1 MANSGTNLGKAY
13 VQIMPSARGISGSI
27 SKLLGGEAKSAG
39 TSAGLGFGG
48 KLVGAASKILVAAGI
63 GKAFATSIRAG
74 GALEQ
79 SIGGIETLFK
89 GSANIVK
96 GYAKN
101 AYRDAQISANQ
112 YMEQATSFS
121 ASLLQSLDGDTKKAA
136 KSADMAIKD
145 MADNSAKMGTN
156 ISSIQ
161 DAYQGFAK
169 KNYTMLDNL
178 KLGYGGT
185 KTEMERLLAD
195 AEKITGIKYDI
206 NNLDDVFNAIHVIQ
220 GELKISGVAAD
231 EAKTTLE
238 GSFNAM
244 KASAQDFAGSLAL
257 GMDIKEPLSNL
268 ITTTGTF
275 LFGNLIPMII
285 NIGKAIPGAL
295 VQAISEI
302 GPVMIEQGKNLMAN
316 LGIGLSD
323 SSPLNGLGAKLTSNL
338 QPVINGIKT
347 SLGFL
352 PELFQTVSQ
361 SVMGVVDIIA
371 GGLAK
376 LDFSGIGN
384 LVSAIIPAL
393 TSGFQTFS
401 SIVGPAIQI
410 VVDSFVGL
418 WNAIQPV
425 LTILATAL
433 MPIFNIV
440 ASFLGGV
447 FKGVLLGVAGTF
459 DMLRGVIEFLTP
471 AFSVLMSAISFLE
484 PILAKIAEWV
494 GVAIGMFANLGQTG
508 LNLSNII
515 QNAWANIQT
524 SMFVLGETVRTVIT
538 SIKGF
543 FTNLKL
549 SAALLGGGLKG
560 VWDAIKLCII
570 NAGKSIQGSINSI
583 KTFFNGLKS
592 TGDGLWRGLKNAW
605 NQIIGVISGA
615 VGKISGF
622 INRITNIFNSLRNI
636 NLFSAG
642 KAIIDGFLR
651 GLKHAF
657 GAVKNFVGGIASW
670 IKSHK
675 GPISYDRKLLIP
687 AGNAI
692 IGGLNTSM
700 IQSFKDVKSN
710 VLKMAGEIYDG
721 FDINV
726 KPINLSPDISGLD
739 KNIMDKRLDS
749 NLDFNAYS
757 EYKANRDSKLENML
771 LDILS
776 LLKILSEKDDDVYI
790 DGEKVSVMLGR
801 KIDEYKKKKDLYEN
815 RRMGVVI

>member
-39 TSAGLGFGG
+39 SSAGLGFGG
-48 KLVGAASKILVAAGI
+48 KLVGVASKVIAAAGI

-89 GSANIVK
+89 GSADIVK

-101 AYRDAQISANQ
+101 AYRDAQISANE

-121 ASLLQSLDGDTKKAA
+121 ASLLQSLGGDTKKAA
-136 KSADMAIKD
+136 KTADIAIKD

-169 KNYTMLDNL
+169 QNYTMLDNL

-206 NNLDDVFNAIHVIQ
+206 NNLNDVFNAIHAIQ
-220 GELKISGVAAD
+220 GELNISGVAAD
-231 EAKTTLE
+231 EAKTTLI

-244 KASAQDFAGSLAL
+244 KASVQDFAGSLAL

-295 VQAISEI
+295 LQAISEI
-302 GPVMIEQGKNLMAN
+302 GPMMVKQGKSLMES
-316 LGIGLSD
+316 LGVGLSD
-323 SSPLNGLGAKLTSNL
+323 SSPLNGLGEKLITNL

-347 SLGFL
+347 SMEFL
-352 PELFQTVSQ
+352 PELFQTISQ
-361 SVMGVVDIIA
+361 SIMGVIDIIA
-371 GGLAK
+371 EGLSK

-384 LVSAIIPAL
+384 LVSALIPAL

-401 SIVGPAIQI
+401 SIVGPAIEI

-425 LTILATAL
+425 LTILAQAL
-433 MPIFNIV
+433 MPVLNIV

-459 DMLRGVIEFLTP
+459 DILKGVIEFLTP
-471 AFSVLMSAISFLE
+471 VFDALVSVLNFISPVLQ
-484 PILAKIAEWV
+484 KIAEWV
-494 GVAIGMFANLGQTG
+494 GVAIGLFANLGQAGNG
-508 LNLSNII
+508 LKTMMKSAWTNISNAISTAQTI
-515 QNAWANIQT
+515 VYGSISHILRVFNSLKAGGNSLKAVLQTAWR
-524 SMFVLGETVRTVIT
+524 LIT
-538 SIKGF
+538 SSISSAVGKITGYIGNIK
-543 FTNLKL
+543 NLFN
-549 SAALLGGGLKG
+549 SLKN
-560 VWDAIKLCII
+560 I
-570 NAGKSIQGSINSI
+570 NLFDAGKSIMNGFL
-583 KTFFNGLKS
+583 KGLKS
-592 TGDGLWRGLKNAW
+592 VWKSIT
-605 NQIIGVISGA
+605 
-615 VGKISGF
+615 GF
-622 INRITNIFNSLRNI
+622 I
-636 NLFSAG
+636 
-642 KAIIDGFLR
+642 
-651 GLKHAF
+651 
-657 GAVKNFVGGIASW
+657 GGIAGW

-692 IGGLNTSM
+692 IGGLNKSM
-700 IQSFKDVKSN
+700 INSFKDVKAN
-710 VLKMAGEIYDG
+710 VLSMAGEIYDG

-726 KPINLSPDISGLD
+726 KPINLSPDISDLN
-739 KNIMDKRLDS
+739 KNILDNNLNS
-749 NLDFNAYS
+749 KLDFNAYS

-790 DGEKVSVMLGR
+790 DGEKVSVILGR

>member
-295 VQAISEI
+295 VQAISEV
-302 GPVMIEQGKNLMAN
+302 GPVMVEQGKNLMAN
-316 LGIGLSD
+316 LGIGISD

-401 SIVGPAIQI
+401 SIVGPAIQM

-425 LTILATAL
+425 LSILATAL

-459 DMLRGVIEFLTP
+459 DILKGVIEFLTP
-471 AFSVLMSAISFLE
+471 VFDALVSVLNFISPVLS
-484 PILAKIAEWV
+484 KIAEWV
-494 GVAIGMFANLGQTG
+494 GVAIGLFANLGQAGSG
-508 LNLSNII
+508 LKTMMKSAWENISNAISTAKNII
-515 QNAWANIQT
+515 HGSITAVSNVFNTLKAGGNSLKTVLQTAWR
-524 SMFVLGETVRTVIT
+524 LIT
-538 SIKGF
+538 S
-543 FTNLKL
+543 
-549 SAALLGGGLKG
+549 S
-560 VWDAIKLCII
+560 
-570 NAGKSIQGSINSI
+570 
-583 KTFFNGLKS
+583 
-592 TGDGLWRGLKNAW
+592 
-605 NQIIGVISGA
+605 ISGA
-615 VGKISGF
+615 VGKITGY
-622 INRITNIFNSLRNI
+622 IGNIKNLFNSLKNI
-636 NLFSAG
+636 NLFNAG
-642 KAIIDGFLR
+642 KSIINGFLR
-651 GLKHAF
+651 GLKSAWK
-657 GAVKNFVGGIASW
+657 AVTGFIGGIAGW

-739 KNIMDKRLDS
+739 KNILDKKLDS

-757 EYKANRDSKLENML
+757 EYKANRDSKLESML

>member
-39 TSAGLGFGG
+39 VSSGLGFAG
-48 KLVGAASKILVAAGI
+48 KLVSVATKVIAAAGI
-63 GKAFATSIRAG
+63 GKLFASSIRAG

-89 GSANIVK
+89 GSADIVK
-96 GYAKN
+96 NYAKE
-101 AYRDAQISANQ
+101 AYKTSGVSANQ
-112 YMEQATSFS
+112 YMQQATMFS
-121 ASLLQSLDGDTKKAA
+121 ASLLQSLGGDTKKAA
-136 KSADMAIKD
+136 KSADMAIRD
-145 MADNSAKMGTN
+145 MSDNANKMGTN
-156 ISSIQ
+156 IQSIQ
-161 DAYQGFAK
+161 DAYQGFSKA
-169 KNYTMLDNL
+169 NYTMLDNL
-178 KLGYGGT
+178 RLGYGGT
-185 KTEMERLLAD
+185 KTEMQRLLSD
-195 AEKITGIKYDI
+195 AEKLTGIKYDI

-220 GELKISGVAAD
+220 GELGITGTTAK
-231 EAKTTLE
+231 EASETLS
-238 GSFNAM
+238 GSFAAM
-244 KASAQDFAGSLAL
+244 KASAQDFLGNLAL

-285 NIGKAIPGAL
+285 NIGKALPGAL
-295 VQAISEI
+295 VQAISEG
-302 GPVMIEQGKNLMAN
+302 GPAMIEQGKNLMAS

-384 LVSAIIPAL
+384 LVSALIPAL

-401 SIVGPAIQI
+401 SIVGPAVQM

-425 LTILATAL
+425 LSILATAL

-459 DMLRGVIEFLTP
+459 DILKGVIEFLTP
-471 AFSVLMSAISFLE
+471 VFDALVSVLNFIS
-484 PILAKIAEWV
+484 PILQKVAEWV
-494 GVAIGMFANLGQTG
+494 GVAIGLFANLGQ
-508 LNLSNII
+508 
-515 QNAWANIQT
+515 
-524 SMFVLGETVRTVIT
+524 
-538 SIKGF
+538 
-543 FTNLKL
+543 
-549 SAALLGGGLKG
+549 
-560 VWDAIKLCII
+560 
-570 NAGKSIQGSINSI
+570 AG
-583 KTFFNGLKS
+583 NGLKTMMKSAWTNISNAIS
-592 TGDGLWRGLKNAW
+592 TAQTIVYGSISHILRVFNSLKAGGNSLKAVLQTAWRL
-605 NQIIGVISGA
+605 ITSSISGA
-615 VGKISGF
+615 VGKITGY
-622 INRITNIFNSLRNI
+622 IGNIKNLFNSLKNI
-636 NLFSAG
+636 NLFNAG
-642 KAIIDGFLR
+642 KSIINGFLR
-651 GLKHAF
+651 GLKSAWK
-657 GAVKNFVGGIASW
+657 AVTGFIGGIAGW
-670 IKSHK
+670 IKDHK

-710 VLKMAGEIYDG
+710 VLKMASEIYDG
-721 FDINV
+721 FNFNV
-726 KPINLSPDISGLD
+726 KPINLNPDISSLD
-739 KNIMDKRLDS
+739 KNILDKKLGA
-749 NLDFNAYS
+749 NLDFNAYG
-757 EYKANRDSKLENML
+757 EYKANRDSKLESML

-776 LLKILSEKDDDVYI
+776 LLKTITEKDDDVYI

>member
-39 TSAGLGFGG
+39 ASAGLGFGG
-48 KLVGAASKILVAAGI
+48 KLVGVASKILVTAGL
-63 GKAFATSIRAG
+63 GKALASSIRAG

-79 SIGGIETLFK
+79 SIGGIQTLFK
-89 GSANIVK
+89 GSADIVK

-101 AYRDAQISANQ
+101 AYRDAQISANK

-121 ASLLQSLDGDTKKAA
+121 AALIKSLGGDTKKAA
-136 KSADMAIKD
+136 KTADMAIKD

-169 KNYTMLDNL
+169 QNYTMLDNL
-178 KLGYGGT
+178 KLGFGGT
-185 KTEMERLLAD
+185 KGEMQRLLTE

-206 NNLDDVFNAIHVIQ
+206 NNLNDVYQAIHVIQ
-220 GELKISGVAAD
+220 KELNISGVAAD
-231 EAKTTLE
+231 EAKTTLI

-244 KASAQDFAGSLAL
+244 KASAQDFLGNLAL

-295 VQAISEI
+295 VQAISEA
-302 GPVMIEQGKNLMAN
+302 GPAMIEQGKNLMAS

-323 SSPLNGLGAKLTSNL
+323 SSPLNGLGAKLMTNL

-347 SLGFL
+347 GLGFL

-384 LVSAIIPAL
+384 LVSALIPAL

-425 LTILATAL
+425 LTILAQAL

-447 FKGVLLGVAGTF
+447 FKGVLLGLAGTF

-549 SAALLGGGLKG
+549 SAAILGGGLKG
-560 VWDAIKLCII
+560 VWDAIKLSII

-583 KTFFNGLKS
+583 KTFFNGLKR
-592 TGDGLWRGLKNAW
+592 TGDGLWKGLKNAW

-657 GAVKNFVGGIASW
+657 KSVKDFVLGIPGWIVKN
-670 IKSHK
+670 K
-675 GPISYDRKLLIP
+675 GPLPYDRKLLIP

-721 FDINV
+721 FDIKV
-726 KPINLSPDISGLD
+726 KPINLSPDISSLD
-739 KNIMDKRLDS
+739 KNILYNKI
-749 NLDFNAYS
+749 NL
-757 EYKANRDSKLENML
+757 
-771 LDILS
+771 I
-776 LLKILSEKDDDVYI
+776 KI
-790 DGEKVSVMLGR
+790 
-801 KIDEYKKKKDLYEN
+801 
-815 RRMGVVI
+815 

>member
-39 TSAGLGFGG
+39 ASAGLGFGG
-48 KLVGAASKILVAAGI
+48 KLVGVASKVIAAAGI

-79 SIGGIETLFK
+79 SIGGIQTLFK
-89 GSANIVK
+89 GSADIVK

-101 AYRDAQISANQ
+101 AYRDAQISANE

-121 ASLLQSLDGDTKKAA
+121 ASLLQSLGGDTKKAA
-136 KSADMAIKD
+136 KTADIAIKD

-169 KNYTMLDNL
+169 QNYTMLDNL

-206 NNLDDVFNAIHVIQ
+206 NNLNDVFNAIHAIQ
-220 GELKISGVAAD
+220 GELNISGVAAD
-231 EAKTTLE
+231 EAKTTLI

-244 KASAQDFAGSLAL
+244 KASVQDFAGSLAL

-295 VQAISEI
+295 LQAISEI
-302 GPVMIEQGKNLMAN
+302 GPMMVKQGKSLMKS

-323 SSPLNGLGAKLTSNL
+323 SSPLNGLGEKLITNL

-347 SLGFL
+347 SIEFL
-352 PELFQTVSQ
+352 PELFQTISQ
-361 SVMGVVDIIA
+361 SIMGVIDIIA
-371 GGLAK
+371 EGLAK

-425 LTILATAL
+425 LTILAQAL
-433 MPIFNIV
+433 MPVLNIV

-459 DMLRGVIEFLTP
+459 DILKGVIEFLTP
-471 AFSVLMSAISFLE
+471 VFDALVSVLNFISPVLQ
-484 PILAKIAEWV
+484 KIAEWV
-494 GVAIGMFANLGQTG
+494 GVAIGLFANLGQAGNG
-508 LNLSNII
+508 LKTMMKSAWENISNAISTAKNII
-515 QNAWANIQT
+515 HGSITAVSKVFNNLKSAGNSLKSVLQTAWR
-524 SMFVLGETVRTVIT
+524 LIT
-538 SIKGF
+538 SSISNAVGKITGYIGNIK
-543 FTNLKL
+543 NLFN
-549 SAALLGGGLKG
+549 SLKN
-560 VWDAIKLCII
+560 I
-570 NAGKSIQGSINSI
+570 NLFDAGKSIMNGFL
-583 KTFFNGLKS
+583 KGLKS
-592 TGDGLWRGLKNAW
+592 VWKSIT
-605 NQIIGVISGA
+605 
-615 VGKISGF
+615 GF
-622 INRITNIFNSLRNI
+622 I
-636 NLFSAG
+636 
-642 KAIIDGFLR
+642 
-651 GLKHAF
+651 
-657 GAVKNFVGGIASW
+657 GGIAGW

-692 IGGLNTSM
+692 IGGLNKSM
-700 IQSFKDVKSN
+700 VESFKVVKSN
-710 VLKMAGEIYDG
+710 VLSMAGEIYDG

-726 KPINLSPDISGLD
+726 KPINLSPDISGID
-739 KNIMDKRLDS
+739 KNILDNNLNS
-749 NLDFNAYS
+749 KLDFNAYS
-757 EYKANRDSKLENML
+757 EYKANRDSKLESML
-771 LDILS
+771 LEILS
-776 LLKILSEKDDDVYI
+776 LLKILTDKDDDVYI

>member
-48 KLVGAASKILVAAGI
+48 KLVGAASKILVAAGL
-63 GKAFATSIRAG
+63 GKALASSIRAG

-79 SIGGIETLFK
+79 SIGGIQTLFK
-89 GSANIVK
+89 GSADIVK

-101 AYRDAQISANQ
+101 AYRDAQISANE

-121 ASLLQSLDGDTKKAA
+121 ASLLQSLGGDTKKAA
-136 KSADMAIKD
+136 KTADIAIKD

-169 KNYTMLDNL
+169 QNYTMLDNL

-206 NNLDDVFNAIHVIQ
+206 NNLNDVFNAIHAIQ
-220 GELKISGVAAD
+220 GELNISGVAAD
-231 EAKTTLE
+231 EAKTTLI

-295 VQAISEI
+295 VQAISEA
-302 GPVMIEQGKNLMAN
+302 GPAMVKQGKNLMAS

-323 SSPLNGLGAKLTSNL
+323 SSPLNGLGAKLMTNL

-347 SLGFL
+347 GLGFL

-384 LVSAIIPAL
+384 LVSAYIPAL

-401 SIVGPAIQI
+401 SIVGPAVQM

-425 LTILATAL
+425 LTILAQAL

-459 DMLRGVIEFLTP
+459 DILKVVIEFLTP
-471 AFSVLMSAISFLE
+471 VFSALVSVLNFISPVLQ
-484 PILAKIAEWV
+484 KIAEWV
-494 GVAIGMFANLGQTG
+494 GVAIGLFANLGQSGSG
-508 LNLSNII
+508 LKTMMKSAWENISNAISTAQTI
-515 QNAWANIQT
+515 VYGSISHILRVFNSLKAGGNSLKAVLQTAWR
-524 SMFVLGETVRTVIT
+524 LIT
-538 SIKGF
+538 S
-543 FTNLKL
+543 
-549 SAALLGGGLKG
+549 S
-560 VWDAIKLCII
+560 
-570 NAGKSIQGSINSI
+570 
-583 KTFFNGLKS
+583 
-592 TGDGLWRGLKNAW
+592 
-605 NQIIGVISGA
+605 ISGA
-615 VGKISGF
+615 VGKITGY
-622 INRITNIFNSLRNI
+622 IGNIKNLFNSLKNI
-636 NLFSAG
+636 NLFNAG
-642 KAIIDGFLR
+642 KSIINGFLR
-651 GLKHAF
+651 GLKSAWK
-657 GAVKNFVGGIASW
+657 AVTGFIGGIAGW

-692 IGGLNTSM
+692 IGGLNKSM
-700 IQSFKDVKSN
+700 IESFKDVKAN
-710 VLKMAGEIYDG
+710 VLSMAGEIYEG
-721 FDINV
+721 FDIKV
-726 KPINLSPDISGLD
+726 KPINLSPDISDLD
-739 KNIMDKRLDS
+739 KNILDKKLDS

-757 EYKANRDSKLENML
+757 EYKAKRDSKLESML
-771 LDILS
+771 LEILS
-776 LLKILSEKDDDVYI
+776 LLKILSDKDDDVYI

>member
-48 KLVGAASKILVAAGI
+48 KLVGAASKILVAAGL
-63 GKAFATSIRAG
+63 GKALASSIRAG

-79 SIGGIETLFK
+79 SIGGIQTLFK
-89 GSANIVK
+89 GSADIVK

-101 AYRDAQISANQ
+101 AYRDAQISANE

-121 ASLLQSLDGDTKKAA
+121 ASLLQSLGGDTKKAA
-136 KSADMAIKD
+136 KTADIAIKD

-169 KNYTMLDNL
+169 QNYTMLDNL

-195 AEKITGIKYDI
+195 AEKITGVKYDI
-206 NNLDDVFNAIHVIQ
+206 NNLNDVFNAIHAIQ
-220 GELKISGVAAD
+220 GELNISGVAAD
-231 EAKTTLE
+231 EAKTTLI

-295 VQAISEI
+295 VQAISEV
-302 GPVMIEQGKNLMAN
+302 GPVMVEQGKNLMAN
-316 LGIGLSD
+316 LGIGISD

-401 SIVGPAIQI
+401 SIVGPAIQM

-425 LTILATAL
+425 LSILATAL

-459 DMLRGVIEFLTP
+459 DILKGVIEFLTP
-471 AFSVLMSAISFLE
+471 VFDALVSVLNFISPVLS
-484 PILAKIAEWV
+484 KIAEWV
-494 GVAIGMFANLGQTG
+494 GVAIGLFANLGQAGSG
-508 LNLSNII
+508 LKTMMKSAWENISNAISTAKNII
-515 QNAWANIQT
+515 HGSITAVSNVFNTLKAGGNSLKTVLQTAWR
-524 SMFVLGETVRTVIT
+524 LIT
-538 SIKGF
+538 S
-543 FTNLKL
+543 
-549 SAALLGGGLKG
+549 S
-560 VWDAIKLCII
+560 
-570 NAGKSIQGSINSI
+570 
-583 KTFFNGLKS
+583 
-592 TGDGLWRGLKNAW
+592 
-605 NQIIGVISGA
+605 ISGA
-615 VGKISGF
+615 VGKITGY
-622 INRITNIFNSLRNI
+622 IGNIKNLFNSLKNI
-636 NLFSAG
+636 NLFNAG
-642 KAIIDGFLR
+642 KSIINGFLR
-651 GLKHAF
+651 GLKSAWK
-657 GAVKNFVGGIASW
+657 AVTGFIGGIAGW

-739 KNIMDKRLDS
+739 KNILDKKLDS

>member
-39 TSAGLGFGG
+39 ASAGLGFGG
-48 KLVGAASKILVAAGI
+48 KLVGVASKVIAAAGI

-79 SIGGIETLFK
+79 SIGGIQTLFK
-89 GSANIVK
+89 GSADIVK

-101 AYRDAQISANQ
+101 AYRDAQISANE

-121 ASLLQSLDGDTKKAA
+121 ASLLQSLGGDTKKAA
-136 KSADMAIKD
+136 KTADTAIKD

-169 KNYTMLDNL
+169 QNYTMLDNL

-195 AEKITGIKYDI
+195 AEKITGVKYDI
-206 NNLDDVFNAIHVIQ
+206 NNLNDVFNAIHAIQ
-220 GELKISGVAAD
+220 GELNISGVAAD
-231 EAKTTLE
+231 EAKTTLI

-244 KASAQDFAGSLAL
+244 KASVQDFAGSLAL

-295 VQAISEI
+295 LQAISEI
-302 GPVMIEQGKNLMAN
+302 GPMMVKQGKSLMKS

-323 SSPLNGLGAKLTSNL
+323 SSPLNGLGEKLITNL

-352 PELFQTVSQ
+352 PELFQTISQ
-361 SVMGVVDIIA
+361 SIMGVIDIIA
-371 GGLAK
+371 EGLAK

-425 LTILATAL
+425 LTILAQAL
-433 MPIFNIV
+433 MPVLNIV

-459 DMLRGVIEFLTP
+459 DILKVIIEFLTP
-471 AFSVLMSAISFLE
+471 VFSALVSVLNFISPVLQ
-484 PILAKIAEWV
+484 KIAEWV
-494 GVAIGMFANLGQTG
+494 GVAIGLFANLGQAGNG
-508 LNLSNII
+508 LKTMMKSAWTNISNAISTAQTI
-515 QNAWANIQT
+515 VYGSISHILRVFNSLKAGGNSLKAVLQTAWR
-524 SMFVLGETVRTVIT
+524 LIT
-538 SIKGF
+538 SSISSAVGKITGYIGNIK
-543 FTNLKL
+543 NLFN
-549 SAALLGGGLKG
+549 SLKN
-560 VWDAIKLCII
+560 I
-570 NAGKSIQGSINSI
+570 NLFDAGKSIMNGFL
-583 KTFFNGLKS
+583 KGLKS
-592 TGDGLWRGLKNAW
+592 VWKAIT
-605 NQIIGVISGA
+605 
-615 VGKISGF
+615 GF
-622 INRITNIFNSLRNI
+622 I
-636 NLFSAG
+636 
-642 KAIIDGFLR
+642 
-651 GLKHAF
+651 
-657 GAVKNFVGGIASW
+657 GGIAGW

-692 IGGLNTSM
+692 IGGLNKSM
-700 IQSFKDVKSN
+700 VESFKVVKSN
-710 VLKMAGEIYDG
+710 VLSMAGEIYDG

-726 KPINLSPDISGLD
+726 KPINLSPDISNIDKKILD
-739 KNIMDKRLDS
+739 KKFDS

-757 EYKANRDSKLENML
+757 EYKTNRDSKLESML
-771 LDILS
+771 LEILS
-776 LLKILSEKDDDVYI
+776 LLKILTDKNDDVYI

>member
-1 MANSGTNLGKAY
+1 M
-13 VQIMPSARGISGSI
+13 QM
-27 SKLLGGEAKSAG
+27 
-39 TSAGLGFGG
+39 
-48 KLVGAASKILVAAGI
+48 
-63 GKAFATSIRAG
+63 
-74 GALEQ
+74 
-79 SIGGIETLFK
+79 
-89 GSANIVK
+89 
-96 GYAKN
+96 
-101 AYRDAQISANQ
+101 
-112 YMEQATSFS
+112 
-121 ASLLQSLDGDTKKAA
+121 
-136 KSADMAIKD
+136 
-145 MADNSAKMGTN
+145 
-156 ISSIQ
+156 
-161 DAYQGFAK
+161 
-169 KNYTMLDNL
+169 
-178 KLGYGGT
+178 YGGT

-195 AEKITGIKYDI
+195 AEKITGVKYDI
-206 NNLDDVFNAIHVIQ
+206 NNLNDVFNAIHAIQ
-220 GELKISGVAAD
+220 GELNISGVAAD
-231 EAKTTLE
+231 EAKTTLI

-268 ITTTGTF
+268 ITTVGTF

-295 VQAISEI
+295 VQAISEV
-302 GPVMIEQGKNLMAN
+302 GPVMVEQGKNLMAN

-384 LVSAIIPAL
+384 LVSALIPAL

-401 SIVGPAIQI
+401 SIVGPAVQM

-425 LTILATAL
+425 LSILATAL

-447 FKGVLLGVAGTF
+447 FKGVLLGLAGTF

-484 PILAKIAEWV
+484 PVLAKIAEWV

-560 VWDAIKLCII
+560 VWDTIKLCII

-592 TGDGLWRGLKNAW
+592 TGDGLWKGLKNAW

-657 GAVKNFVGGIASW
+657 GAVKNFVGGIAGW

-692 IGGLNTSM
+692 IGGLNKSM
-700 IQSFKDVKSN
+700 INSFKDVKAN
-710 VLKMAGEIYDG
+710 VLSMAGEIYDG
-721 FDINV
+721 FNFNV
-726 KPINLSPDISGLD
+726 KPINLSPDISSLD
-739 KNIMDKRLDS
+739 KNILDKKLDS

-757 EYKANRDSKLENML
+757 EYKANRDSKLEIML

>member
-39 TSAGLGFGG
+39 ASAGLGFGG
-48 KLVGAASKILVAAGI
+48 KLVGVASKVIAAAGI

-89 GSANIVK
+89 GSADIVK
-96 GYAKN
+96 NYAKE
-101 AYRDAQISANQ
+101 AYKTSGVSANQ
-112 YMEQATSFS
+112 YMQQATMFS
-121 ASLLQSLDGDTKKAA
+121 ASLLQSLGGDTKKAA
-136 KSADMAIKD
+136 KSADMAIRD
-145 MADNSAKMGTN
+145 MSDNANKMGTN
-156 ISSIQ
+156 IQSIQ
-161 DAYQGFAK
+161 DAYQGFSKA
-169 KNYTMLDNL
+169 NYTMLDNL
-178 KLGYGGT
+178 RLGYGGT
-185 KTEMERLLAD
+185 KSEMARLLSD

-220 GELKISGVAAD
+220 GELGITGTTAK
-231 EAKTTLE
+231 EASETLS
-238 GSFNAM
+238 GSFAAM
-244 KASAQDFAGSLAL
+244 KASAQDFLGNLAL

-295 VQAISEI
+295 VQAISEV
-302 GPVMIEQGKNLMAN
+302 GPVMVEQGKNLMAN

-361 SVMGVVDIIA
+361 SVMGVIDIIA
-371 GGLAK
+371 EGLAK

-425 LTILATAL
+425 LSILATAL

-447 FKGVLLGVAGTF
+447 FKGVLLGLAGTF

-583 KTFFNGLKS
+583 KTFFNGLKR
-592 TGDGLWRGLKNAW
+592 TGDGLWKGLKNAW
-605 NQIIGVISGA
+605 SQIIGVISGA

-657 GAVKNFVGGIASW
+657 KSVKDFVLGIPGWIVKN
-670 IKSHK
+670 K

-692 IGGLNTSM
+692 IGGLNKSM
-700 IQSFKDVKSN
+700 INSFKDVKAN
-710 VLKMAGEIYDG
+710 VLSMAGEIYDG
-721 FDINV
+721 FDFNV

-739 KNIMDKRLDS
+739 KNILDKKLDS

-757 EYKANRDSKLENML
+757 EYKANRDSKLESML
-771 LDILS
+771 LEILS
-776 LLKILSEKDDDVYI
+776 LLKILTDKDDDVYI

>member
-39 TSAGLGFGG
+39 VSSGLGFAG
-48 KLVGAASKILVAAGI
+48 KLVSVATKVIAAAGI
-63 GKAFATSIRAG
+63 GKLFASSIRAG

-89 GSANIVK
+89 GSADIVK
-96 GYAKN
+96 NYAKE
-101 AYRDAQISANQ
+101 AYKTSGVSANQ
-112 YMEQATSFS
+112 YMQQATMFS
-121 ASLLQSLDGDTKKAA
+121 ASLLQSLGGDTKKAA
-136 KSADMAIKD
+136 KSADMAIRD
-145 MADNSAKMGTN
+145 MSDNANKMGTN
-156 ISSIQ
+156 IQSIQ
-161 DAYQGFAK
+161 DAYQGFSKA
-169 KNYTMLDNL
+169 NYTMLDNL
-178 KLGYGGT
+178 RLGYGGT
-185 KTEMERLLAD
+185 KTEMQRLLSD
-195 AEKITGIKYDI
+195 AEKLTGIKYDI

-220 GELKISGVAAD
+220 GELGITGTTAK
-231 EAKTTLE
+231 EASETLS
-238 GSFNAM
+238 GSFAAM
-244 KASAQDFAGSLAL
+244 KASAQDFLGNLAL

-285 NIGKAIPGAL
+285 NIGKALPGAL
-295 VQAISEI
+295 VQAISEG
-302 GPVMIEQGKNLMAN
+302 GPAMIEQGKNLMAS

-384 LVSAIIPAL
+384 LVSALIPAL

-401 SIVGPAIQI
+401 SIVGPAVQM

-425 LTILATAL
+425 LSILATAL

-459 DMLRGVIEFLTP
+459 DILKGVIEFLTP
-471 AFSVLMSAISFLE
+471 VFDALVSVLNFIS
-484 PILAKIAEWV
+484 PILQKVAEWV
-494 GVAIGMFANLGQTG
+494 GVAIGLFANLGQ
-508 LNLSNII
+508 
-515 QNAWANIQT
+515 
-524 SMFVLGETVRTVIT
+524 
-538 SIKGF
+538 
-543 FTNLKL
+543 
-549 SAALLGGGLKG
+549 
-560 VWDAIKLCII
+560 
-570 NAGKSIQGSINSI
+570 AG
-583 KTFFNGLKS
+583 NGLKTMMKSAWTNISNAIS
-592 TGDGLWRGLKNAW
+592 TAQTIVYGSISHILRVFNSLKAGGNSLKAVLQTAWRL
-605 NQIIGVISGA
+605 ITSSISGA
-615 VGKISGF
+615 VGKITGY
-622 INRITNIFNSLRNI
+622 IGNIKNLFNSLKNI
-636 NLFSAG
+636 NLFNAG
-642 KAIIDGFLR
+642 KSIINGFLR
-651 GLKHAF
+651 GLKSAWK
-657 GAVKNFVGGIASW
+657 AVTGFIGGIAGW
-670 IKSHK
+670 IKDHK

-710 VLKMAGEIYDG
+710 VLKMASEIYDG
-721 FDINV
+721 FNFNV
-726 KPINLSPDISGLD
+726 KPINLNPDISSLD
-739 KNIMDKRLDS
+739 KNILDKKLDS
-749 NLDFNAYS
+749 KLDFNAYS
-757 EYKANRDSKLENML
+757 EYKANRDSKLESML

-790 DGEKVSVMLGR
+790 DGEKVSVILGR

>member
-48 KLVGAASKILVAAGI
+48 KLVGAASKILVAAGL
-63 GKAFATSIRAG
+63 GKALASSIRAG

-79 SIGGIETLFK
+79 SIGGIQTLFK
-89 GSANIVK
+89 GSADIVK

-101 AYRDAQISANQ
+101 AYRDAQISANE

-121 ASLLQSLDGDTKKAA
+121 ASLLQSLGGDTKKAA
-136 KSADMAIKD
+136 KTADIAIKD

-169 KNYTMLDNL
+169 QNYTMLDNL

-185 KTEMERLLAD
+185 KTEMERLLAE

-220 GELKISGVAAD
+220 DELGIAGVAAD

-295 VQAISEI
+295 VQAISEV
-302 GPVMIEQGKNLMAN
+302 GPVMVEQGKNLMAN

-401 SIVGPAIQI
+401 SIVGPAIQM

-425 LTILATAL
+425 LSILATAL

-459 DMLRGVIEFLTP
+459 DILKGVIEFLTP
-471 AFSVLMSAISFLE
+471 VFDALVSVLNFISPVLQ
-484 PILAKIAEWV
+484 KIAEWV
-494 GVAIGMFANLGQTG
+494 GVAIGLFANLGQAGSG
-508 LNLSNII
+508 LKTMMKSAWENISNAISTAKNII
-515 QNAWANIQT
+515 HGSITAVSNVFNTLKAGGNSLKTVLQTAWR
-524 SMFVLGETVRTVIT
+524 LIT
-538 SIKGF
+538 S
-543 FTNLKL
+543 
-549 SAALLGGGLKG
+549 S
-560 VWDAIKLCII
+560 
-570 NAGKSIQGSINSI
+570 
-583 KTFFNGLKS
+583 
-592 TGDGLWRGLKNAW
+592 
-605 NQIIGVISGA
+605 ISGA
-615 VGKISGF
+615 VGKITGY
-622 INRITNIFNSLRNI
+622 IGNIKNLFNSLKNI
-636 NLFSAG
+636 NLFNAG
-642 KAIIDGFLR
+642 KSIINGFLR
-651 GLKHAF
+651 GLKSAWK
-657 GAVKNFVGGIASW
+657 AVTGFIGGIAGW
-670 IKSHK
+670 IKNHK

-692 IGGLNTSM
+692 IGGLNKSM
-700 IQSFKDVKSN
+700 IESFKDVKAN
-710 VLKMAGEIYDG
+710 VLSMAGEIYEG
-721 FDINV
+721 FDIKV
-726 KPINLSPDISGLD
+726 KPINLSPDISDLD
-739 KNIMDKRLDS
+739 KNILDKKLDS

-757 EYKANRDSKLENML
+757 EYKAKRDSKLESML
-771 LDILS
+771 LEILS
-776 LLKILSEKDDDVYI
+776 LLKILSDKDDDVYI

>member
-39 TSAGLGFGG
+39 ASAGLGFGG
-48 KLVGAASKILVAAGI
+48 KLVGVASKVIAAAGI

-79 SIGGIETLFK
+79 SIGGIQTLFK
-89 GSANIVK
+89 GSADIVK

-101 AYRDAQISANQ
+101 AYRDAQISANE

-121 ASLLQSLDGDTKKAA
+121 ASLLQSLGGDTKKAA
-136 KSADMAIKD
+136 KTADIAIKD

-169 KNYTMLDNL
+169 QNYTMLDNL

-206 NNLDDVFNAIHVIQ
+206 NNLNDVFNAIHAIQ
-220 GELKISGVAAD
+220 GELNISGVAAD
-231 EAKTTLE
+231 EAKTTLI

-244 KASAQDFAGSLAL
+244 KASVQDFAGSLAL

-295 VQAISEI
+295 LQAISEI
-302 GPVMIEQGKNLMAN
+302 GPMMVKQGKSLMKS

-323 SSPLNGLGAKLTSNL
+323 SSPLNGLGEKLITNL

-352 PELFQTVSQ
+352 PELFQTISQ
-361 SVMGVVDIIA
+361 SIMGVIDIIA
-371 GGLAK
+371 EGLAK

-425 LTILATAL
+425 LTILAQAL
-433 MPIFNIV
+433 MPVLNIV

-459 DMLRGVIEFLTP
+459 DILKGVIEFLTP
-471 AFSVLMSAISFLE
+471 VFDALVSVLNFISPVLQ
-484 PILAKIAEWV
+484 KIAEWV
-494 GVAIGMFANLGQTG
+494 GVAIGLFANLGQAGNG
-508 LNLSNII
+508 LKTMMKSAWENISNAISTAKNII
-515 QNAWANIQT
+515 HGSITAVSKVFNNLKSTGNSLKSVLQTAWR
-524 SMFVLGETVRTVIT
+524 LIT
-538 SIKGF
+538 SSIANAVGKITGYIGNIK
-543 FTNLKL
+543 NLFN
-549 SAALLGGGLKG
+549 SLKN
-560 VWDAIKLCII
+560 I
-570 NAGKSIQGSINSI
+570 NLFDAGKSIMNGFL
-583 KTFFNGLKS
+583 KGLKS
-592 TGDGLWRGLKNAW
+592 VWKAIT
-605 NQIIGVISGA
+605 
-615 VGKISGF
+615 GF
-622 INRITNIFNSLRNI
+622 I
-636 NLFSAG
+636 
-642 KAIIDGFLR
+642 
-651 GLKHAF
+651 
-657 GAVKNFVGGIASW
+657 GGIAGW

-692 IGGLNTSM
+692 IGGLNKSM
-700 IQSFKDVKSN
+700 VERFKDVKSN
-710 VLKMAGEIYDG
+710 VLSMAGEIYDG
-721 FDINV
+721 FDIKV
-726 KPINLSPDISGLD
+726 KPLNLSPDISDLN
-739 KNIMDKRLDS
+739 KNILDN
-749 NLDFNAYS
+749 NLNSKLAFNAYS
-757 EYKANRDSKLENML
+757 EYKANRDSKLESML

-776 LLKILSEKDDDVYI
+776 LLKILTDKDDDVYI

-801 KIDEYKKKKDLYEN
+801 RIDEYKKKKDLYEN

>member
-48 KLVGAASKILVAAGI
+48 KLVGAASKILVAAGL
-63 GKAFATSIRAG
+63 GKALASSIRAG

-79 SIGGIETLFK
+79 SIGGIQTLFK
-89 GSANIVK
+89 GSADIVK

-101 AYRDAQISANQ
+101 AYRDAQISANE

-121 ASLLQSLDGDTKKAA
+121 ASLLQSLGGDTKKAA
-136 KSADMAIKD
+136 KTADIAIKD

-169 KNYTMLDNL
+169 QNYTMLDNL

-185 KTEMERLLAD
+185 KTEMERLLAE

-220 GELKISGVAAD
+220 DELGIAGVAAD

-295 VQAISEI
+295 VQAISEV
-302 GPVMIEQGKNLMAN
+302 GPVMVEQGKNLMAN

-401 SIVGPAIQI
+401 SIVGPAIQM

-425 LTILATAL
+425 LSILATAL

-459 DMLRGVIEFLTP
+459 DILKGVIEFLTP
-471 AFSVLMSAISFLE
+471 VFDALVSVLNFISPVLQ
-484 PILAKIAEWV
+484 KIAEWV
-494 GVAIGMFANLGQTG
+494 GVAIGLFANLGQSGSG
-508 LNLSNII
+508 LKTMMKSAWENISNAISTAKNII
-515 QNAWANIQT
+515 HGSITAVSNVFNTLKAGGNSLKTVLQTAWR
-524 SMFVLGETVRTVIT
+524 LIT
-538 SIKGF
+538 S
-543 FTNLKL
+543 
-549 SAALLGGGLKG
+549 S
-560 VWDAIKLCII
+560 
-570 NAGKSIQGSINSI
+570 
-583 KTFFNGLKS
+583 
-592 TGDGLWRGLKNAW
+592 
-605 NQIIGVISGA
+605 ISGA
-615 VGKISGF
+615 VGKITGY
-622 INRITNIFNSLRNI
+622 IGNIKNLFNSLKNI
-636 NLFSAG
+636 NLFNAG
-642 KAIIDGFLR
+642 KSIINGFLR
-651 GLKHAF
+651 GLKSAWK
-657 GAVKNFVGGIASW
+657 AVTGFIGGIAGW
-670 IKSHK
+670 IKDHK

-692 IGGLNTSM
+692 IGGLNKSM
-700 IQSFKDVKSN
+700 INSFKDVKAN
-710 VLKMAGEIYDG
+710 VLSMAGEIYDG

-726 KPINLSPDISGLD
+726 KPINLSPDISDLD
-739 KNIMDKRLDS
+739 KNILDKKLDS

-757 EYKANRDSKLENML
+757 EYKANRDSKLESML
-771 LDILS
+771 LEILS
-776 LLKILSEKDDDVYI
+776 LLKILSDKNDDVYI

>member
-39 TSAGLGFGG
+39 SSAGFGFAG
-48 KLVGAASKILVAAGI
+48 KLVSVATKVMAAAGI
-63 GKAFATSIRAG
+63 GKLFAASIRAG

-89 GSANIVK
+89 GSADIVRN
-96 GYAKN
+96 YAKE
-101 AYRDAQISANQ
+101 AYKTSGVSANQ
-112 YMEQATSFS
+112 YMQQATMFS
-121 ASLLQSLDGDTKKAA
+121 ASLLQSLGGDTKKAA
-136 KSADMAIKD
+136 KSADMAIRD
-145 MADNSAKMGTN
+145 MSDNANKMGTN
-156 ISSIQ
+156 IQSIQ
-161 DAYQGFAK
+161 DAYQGFSKA
-169 KNYTMLDNL
+169 NYTMLDNL
-178 KLGYGGT
+178 RLGYGGT
-185 KTEMERLLAD
+185 KSEMARLLSD

-220 GELKISGVAAD
+220 GELGITGTTAK
-231 EAKTTLE
+231 EASETLS
-238 GSFNAM
+238 GSFAAM
-244 KASAQDFAGSLAL
+244 KASSQNFLGNLAL

-285 NIGKAIPGAL
+285 NIGKALPGAL
-295 VQAISEI
+295 VQAISEG
-302 GPVMIEQGKNLMAN
+302 GPAMIEQGKNLMAN

-323 SSPLNGLGAKLTSNL
+323 SSPLNGLGAKLMTNL

-347 SLGFL
+347 GLGFL

-361 SVMGVVDIIA
+361 SVMGFVEIIA

-384 LVSAIIPAL
+384 LVSALIPAL

-401 SIVGPAIQI
+401 SIVGPAVQM

-425 LTILATAL
+425 LTILGQAL

-459 DMLRGVIEFLTP
+459 DILKGVIEFLTP
-471 AFSVLMSAISFLE
+471 VFDALVSVLNFISPVLQ
-484 PILAKIAEWV
+484 KIAEWV
-494 GVAIGMFANLGQTG
+494 GVAIGLFANLGQ
-508 LNLSNII
+508 
-515 QNAWANIQT
+515 
-524 SMFVLGETVRTVIT
+524 
-538 SIKGF
+538 
-543 FTNLKL
+543 
-549 SAALLGGGLKG
+549 
-560 VWDAIKLCII
+560 
-570 NAGKSIQGSINSI
+570 AG
-583 KTFFNGLKS
+583 NGLKTMMKSAWTNISNAIS
-592 TGDGLWRGLKNAW
+592 TAQTIVYGSISHILRVFNSLKAEGNGLKAVLQTAW
-605 NQIIGVISGA
+605 RLITSSISGA
-615 VGKISGF
+615 VGKITGY
-622 INRITNIFNSLRNI
+622 IGNIKNLFNSLKNI
-636 NLFSAG
+636 NLFNAG
-642 KAIIDGFLR
+642 KSIINGFLR
-651 GLKHAF
+651 GLKSTWK
-657 GAVKNFVGGIASW
+657 AVTGFIGGIAGW

-675 GPISYDRKLLIP
+675 GPISYDKKLLIP

-692 IGGLNTSM
+692 ISGLNKSM
-700 IQSFKDVKSN
+700 INSFKDVKSN
-710 VLKMAGEIYDG
+710 VLSMASEIYDG

-739 KNIMDKRLDS
+739 KNILDNNLNS
-749 NLDFNAYS
+749 KLDFNAYS
-757 EYKANRDSKLENML
+757 EYKANRDSKLESML
-771 LDILS
+771 LEILS
-776 LLKILSEKDDDVYI
+776 LLKILTDKDDDVYI

>member
-13 VQIMPSARGISGSI
+13 IQIMPSARGISGSI

-39 TSAGLGFGG
+39 ASAGLGFGG
-48 KLVGAASKILVAAGI
+48 KLVGVASKVIVAAGI

-89 GSANIVK
+89 GSADIVK
-96 GYAKN
+96 NYAKE
-101 AYRDAQISANQ
+101 AYKTSGVSANQ
-112 YMEQATSFS
+112 YMQQATMFS
-121 ASLLQSLDGDTKKAA
+121 ASLLQSLGGDTKKAA
-136 KSADMAIKD
+136 KSADMAIRD
-145 MADNSAKMGTN
+145 MSDNANKMGTN
-156 ISSIQ
+156 IQSIQ
-161 DAYQGFAK
+161 DAYQGFSKA
-169 KNYTMLDNL
+169 NYTMLDNL
-178 KLGYGGT
+178 RLGYGGT
-185 KTEMERLLAD
+185 KTEMQRLLSD
-195 AEKITGIKYDI
+195 AEKLTGIKYDI

-220 GELKISGVAAD
+220 GELGITGTTAK
-231 EAKTTLE
+231 EASETLS
-238 GSFNAM
+238 GSFAAM
-244 KASAQDFAGSLAL
+244 KASAQDFLGNLAL

-285 NIGKAIPGAL
+285 NIGKALPGAL
-295 VQAISEI
+295 VQAISEG
-302 GPVMIEQGKNLMAN
+302 GPAMIEQGKNLMTS

-323 SSPLNGLGAKLTSNL
+323 TSPLNGLGAKLTSNL

-384 LVSAIIPAL
+384 LVSALIPAL

-401 SIVGPAIQI
+401 SIVGPAVQM

-425 LTILATAL
+425 LSILATAL

-459 DMLRGVIEFLTP
+459 DILKGVIEFLTP
-471 AFSVLMSAISFLE
+471 VFDALVSVLNFISPVLQ
-484 PILAKIAEWV
+484 KVAEWV
-494 GVAIGMFANLGQTG
+494 GVAIGLFANLGQ
-508 LNLSNII
+508 
-515 QNAWANIQT
+515 
-524 SMFVLGETVRTVIT
+524 
-538 SIKGF
+538 
-543 FTNLKL
+543 
-549 SAALLGGGLKG
+549 
-560 VWDAIKLCII
+560 
-570 NAGKSIQGSINSI
+570 AG
-583 KTFFNGLKS
+583 NGLKTMMKSAWTNISNAIS
-592 TGDGLWRGLKNAW
+592 TAQTIVYGSISHILRVFNSLKAGGNSLKAVLQTAWRL
-605 NQIIGVISGA
+605 ITSSISGA
-615 VGKISGF
+615 VGKITGY
-622 INRITNIFNSLRNI
+622 IGNIKNLFNSLKNI
-636 NLFSAG
+636 NLFNAG
-642 KAIIDGFLR
+642 KSIINGFLR
-651 GLKHAF
+651 GLKSAWK
-657 GAVKNFVGGIASW
+657 AVTGFIGGIAGW
-670 IKSHK
+670 IKDHK

-721 FDINV
+721 FDIKV

-739 KNIMDKRLDS
+739 KNILDKKLGA
-749 NLDFNAYS
+749 NLDFNAYG

-776 LLKILSEKDDDVYI
+776 LLKTITEKDDDVYI
-790 DGEKVSVMLGR
+790 DGEKVSVILGR

>member
-39 TSAGLGFGG
+39 ASAGLGFGG
-48 KLVGAASKILVAAGI
+48 KLVGVASKVIAAAGI

-121 ASLLQSLDGDTKKAA
+121 ASLLQSLGGDTKKAA
-136 KSADMAIKD
+136 KTADIAIKD

-169 KNYTMLDNL
+169 QNYTMLDNL

-195 AEKITGIKYDI
+195 AEKITGVKYDI
-206 NNLDDVFNAIHVIQ
+206 NNLNDVFNAIHAIQ
-220 GELKISGVAAD
+220 GELNISGVAAD

-244 KASAQDFAGSLAL
+244 KASVQDFAGSLAL

-295 VQAISEI
+295 LQAISEI
-302 GPVMIEQGKNLMAN
+302 GPMMVKQGKSLMES

-323 SSPLNGLGAKLTSNL
+323 SSPLNGLGEKLIINL

-352 PELFQTVSQ
+352 PELFQTISQ
-361 SVMGVVDIIA
+361 SIMGVIDIIA
-371 GGLAK
+371 EGLAK

-425 LTILATAL
+425 LTILAQAL
-433 MPIFNIV
+433 MPVLNIV

-459 DMLRGVIEFLTP
+459 DILKVIIEFLTP
-471 AFSVLMSAISFLE
+471 VFSALVSVLNFISPVLQ
-484 PILAKIAEWV
+484 KIAEWV
-494 GVAIGMFANLGQTG
+494 GVAIGLFANLGQ
-508 LNLSNII
+508 
-515 QNAWANIQT
+515 
-524 SMFVLGETVRTVIT
+524 
-538 SIKGF
+538 
-543 FTNLKL
+543 
-549 SAALLGGGLKG
+549 
-560 VWDAIKLCII
+560 
-570 NAGKSIQGSINSI
+570 AG
-583 KTFFNGLKS
+583 NGLKTMMKSAWTNISNAIS
-592 TGDGLWRGLKNAW
+592 TAQTIVYGSISHILRVFNSLKAGGNSLKAVLQTAWRL
-605 NQIIGVISGA
+605 ITSSISGA
-615 VGKISGF
+615 VGKITGYVG
-622 INRITNIFNSLRNI
+622 NIKNVFNSLKKI
-636 NLFSAG
+636 NLFDAG
-642 KAIIDGFLR
+642 KSIMNGFLK
-651 GLKHAF
+651 GLKSVWKAIT
-657 GAVKNFVGGIASW
+657 GFVGGIAGW
-670 IKSHK
+670 IKEHK

-692 IGGLNTSM
+692 IGGLNKSM
-700 IQSFKDVKSN
+700 IESFKDVKSN
-710 VLKMAGEIYDG
+710 VLSMAGEIYDG
-721 FDINV
+721 FDFNV
-726 KPINLSPDISGLD
+726 KPINLSPDISSLD
-739 KNIMDKRLDS
+739 KNILDNKLGT

-776 LLKILSEKDDDVYI
+776 LLKILTEKDDDVYI

-815 RRMGVVI
+815 RRMWVVI

>member
-39 TSAGLGFGG
+39 ASAGLGFGG
-48 KLVGAASKILVAAGI
+48 KLVGVASKVIAAAGI

-79 SIGGIETLFK
+79 SIGGIQTLFK
-89 GSANIVK
+89 GSADIVK

-121 ASLLQSLDGDTKKAA
+121 ASLLQSLGGDTKKAA
-136 KSADMAIKD
+136 KTADIAIKD

-169 KNYTMLDNL
+169 QNYTMLDNL

-185 KTEMERLLAD
+185 KTEMERLLSD
-195 AEKITGIKYDI
+195 AEKITGVKYDI
-206 NNLDDVFNAIHVIQ
+206 NNLNDVFNAIHAIQ
-220 GELKISGVAAD
+220 GELNISGVAAD
-231 EAKTTLE
+231 EAKTTLI

-302 GPVMIEQGKNLMAN
+302 GPMMVKQGRSLMES
-316 LGIGLSD
+316 LGVGLSD
-323 SSPLNGLGAKLTSNL
+323 SSPLNGLGEKMITNL

-384 LVSAIIPAL
+384 LVSALIPAL

-440 ASFLGGV
+440 SSFLGGV

-459 DMLRGVIEFLTP
+459 DILKVVIEFLTP
-471 AFSVLMSAISFLE
+471 VFNALVSVLSFISPVLS
-484 PILAKIAEWV
+484 KIAEWV
-494 GVAIGMFANLGQTG
+494 GVAIGLFANLGQAGSG
-508 LNLSNII
+508 LKTMMKSAWENISNAISTAKNII
-515 QNAWANIQT
+515 NGSITVVSKVFNNLKSAGNSLKSVLQTAWR
-524 SMFVLGETVRTVIT
+524 LIT
-538 SIKGF
+538 S
-543 FTNLKL
+543 
-549 SAALLGGGLKG
+549 S
-560 VWDAIKLCII
+560 
-570 NAGKSIQGSINSI
+570 
-583 KTFFNGLKS
+583 
-592 TGDGLWRGLKNAW
+592 
-605 NQIIGVISGA
+605 ISGA
-615 VGKISGF
+615 VGKITGY
-622 INRITNIFNSLRNI
+622 IGNIKNLFNSLKKI
-636 NLFSAG
+636 NLFDAG
-642 KAIIDGFLR
+642 KAIINGFLR
-651 GLKHAF
+651 GLKSAWK
-657 GAVKNFVGGIASW
+657 AVTGFIGGIAGW

-692 IGGLNTSM
+692 IGGLNKSM
-700 IQSFKDVKSN
+700 IESFKDVKSN
-710 VLKMAGEIYDG
+710 VLSMAGEIYDG
-721 FDINV
+721 FDIKV
-726 KPINLSPDISGLD
+726 KPINLSPDISNLD
-739 KNIMDKRLDS
+739 KNILDNKLS
-749 NLDFNAYS
+749 TNLNFNAYS
-757 EYKANRDSKLENML
+757 EYKANRDSKLESML
-771 LDILS
+771 LNILS

>member
-39 TSAGLGFGG
+39 ASAGLGFGG
-48 KLVGAASKILVAAGI
+48 KLVGVASKILVTAGL
-63 GKAFATSIRAG
+63 GKALASSIRAG

-79 SIGGIETLFK
+79 SIGGIQTLFK
-89 GSANIVK
+89 GSADIVK

-101 AYRDAQISANQ
+101 AYRDAQISANE

-121 ASLLQSLDGDTKKAA
+121 ASLLQSLGGDTKKAA
-136 KSADMAIKD
+136 KTADIAIKD

-169 KNYTMLDNL
+169 QNYTMLDNL

-195 AEKITGIKYDI
+195 AEKITGVKYDI
-206 NNLDDVFNAIHVIQ
+206 NNLNDVFNAIHAIQ
-220 GELKISGVAAD
+220 GELNISGVAAD
-231 EAKTTLE
+231 EAKTTLI

-257 GMDIKEPLSNL
+257 GMDIKDPLSNL

-384 LVSAIIPAL
+384 LVSALIPAL

-401 SIVGPAIQI
+401 SIVGPAVQM

-425 LTILATAL
+425 LTILAQAL
-433 MPIFNIV
+433 MPVLNIV

-459 DMLRGVIEFLTP
+459 DILKGVIEFLTP
-471 AFSVLMSAISFLE
+471 VFSALVSVLNFISPVLQ
-484 PILAKIAEWV
+484 KIAEWV

-515 QNAWANIQT
+515 QNSWANIQT

-549 SAALLGGGLKG
+549 SASLLGGGLKG
-560 VWDAIKLCII
+560 VWDVIKLSII

-583 KTFFNGLKS
+583 KTFFNSLKN
-592 TGDGLWRGLKNAW
+592 TGDSLWKGLKNAW

-657 GAVKNFVGGIASW
+657 KSVKDFVLGIPGWIVKN
-670 IKSHK
+670 K

-692 IGGLNTSM
+692 IGGLNKSM
-700 IQSFKDVKSN
+700 INSFKDVKSN
-710 VLKMAGEIYDG
+710 VLSMAGEIYDG
-721 FDINV
+721 FDFNV

-739 KNIMDKRLDS
+739 KNILDKKLDS

-757 EYKANRDSKLENML
+757 EYKANRDSKLESML

>member
-39 TSAGLGFGG
+39 ASAGLGFGG
-48 KLVGAASKILVAAGI
+48 KLVGVASKVIAAAGI

-79 SIGGIETLFK
+79 SIGGIQTLFK
-89 GSANIVK
+89 GSADIVK

-101 AYRDAQISANQ
+101 AYRDAQISANE

-121 ASLLQSLDGDTKKAA
+121 ASLLQSLGGDTKKAA
-136 KSADMAIKD
+136 KTADIAIKD

-169 KNYTMLDNL
+169 QNYTMLDNL

-206 NNLDDVFNAIHVIQ
+206 NNLNDVFNAIHAIQ
-220 GELKISGVAAD
+220 GELNISGVAAD
-231 EAKTTLE
+231 EAKTTLI

-244 KASAQDFAGSLAL
+244 KASVQDFAGSLAL

-295 VQAISEI
+295 LQAISEI
-302 GPVMIEQGKNLMAN
+302 GPMMVKQGKSLMKS

-323 SSPLNGLGAKLTSNL
+323 SSPLNGLGEKLITNL

-352 PELFQTVSQ
+352 PELFQTISQ
-361 SVMGVVDIIA
+361 SIMGVIDIIA
-371 GGLAK
+371 EGLAK

-425 LTILATAL
+425 LTILAQAL
-433 MPIFNIV
+433 MPVLNIV

-459 DMLRGVIEFLTP
+459 DILKGVIEFLTP
-471 AFSVLMSAISFLE
+471 VFSALVSVLNFISPVLQ
-484 PILAKIAEWV
+484 KIAEWV
-494 GVAIGMFANLGQTG
+494 GVAIGLFANLGQAGNG
-508 LNLSNII
+508 LKTMMKSAWENISNAISTAKNII
-515 QNAWANIQT
+515 HGSITAVSKVFNNLKSAGNSLKSVLQTAWR
-524 SMFVLGETVRTVIT
+524 LIT
-538 SIKGF
+538 SSISSAVGKITGYIGNIK
-543 FTNLKL
+543 NLFN
-549 SAALLGGGLKG
+549 SLKN
-560 VWDAIKLCII
+560 I
-570 NAGKSIQGSINSI
+570 NLFDAGKSIMNGFL
-583 KTFFNGLKS
+583 KGLKS
-592 TGDGLWRGLKNAW
+592 VWKSIT
-605 NQIIGVISGA
+605 
-615 VGKISGF
+615 GF
-622 INRITNIFNSLRNI
+622 I
-636 NLFSAG
+636 
-642 KAIIDGFLR
+642 
-651 GLKHAF
+651 
-657 GAVKNFVGGIASW
+657 GGIAGW

-692 IGGLNTSM
+692 IGGLNKSM
-700 IQSFKDVKSN
+700 VESFKVVKSN
-710 VLKMAGEIYDG
+710 VLSMAGEIYDG

-726 KPINLSPDISGLD
+726 KPINLSPDISGID
-739 KNIMDKRLDS
+739 KNILDNNLNS
-749 NLDFNAYS
+749 KLDFNAYS
-757 EYKANRDSKLENML
+757 EYKANRDSKLESML
-771 LDILS
+771 LEILS
-776 LLKILSEKDDDVYI
+776 LLKILTDKDDDVYI
-790 DGEKVSVMLGR
+790 DGEKVSVILGR

>member
-39 TSAGLGFGG
+39 ASAGLGFGG
-48 KLVGAASKILVAAGI
+48 KLVSVASKVMVAAGI
-63 GKAFATSIRAG
+63 GKLFASSIRAG

-89 GSANIVK
+89 GSADIVK
-96 GYAKN
+96 NYAKE
-101 AYRDAQISANQ
+101 AYKTSGVSANQ
-112 YMEQATSFS
+112 YMQQATMFS
-121 ASLLQSLDGDTKKAA
+121 ASLLQSLGGDTKKAA
-136 KSADMAIKD
+136 KSADMAIRD
-145 MADNSAKMGTN
+145 MSDNANKMGTN
-156 ISSIQ
+156 IQSIQ
-161 DAYQGFAK
+161 DAYQGFSKA
-169 KNYTMLDNL
+169 NYTMLDNL

-185 KTEMERLLAD
+185 KSEMERLLAD
-195 AEKITGIKYDI
+195 AQKITGIKYDI

-220 GELKISGVAAD
+220 GELGITGTTAK
-231 EAKTTLE
+231 EASETLT
-238 GSFNAM
+238 GSFAAM
-244 KASAQDFAGSLAL
+244 KASAQDFLGNLAL

-268 ITTTGTF
+268 ITTAGTF

-302 GPVMIEQGKNLMAN
+302 GPMMVKQGRSLMES
-316 LGIGLSD
+316 LGVGLSD
-323 SSPLNGLGAKLTSNL
+323 SSPLNGLGKKMITNL

-352 PELFQTVSQ
+352 PDLFQTVSE

-384 LVSAIIPAL
+384 LVSALIPAL

-401 SIVGPAIQI
+401 SIVGPAVQM

-459 DMLRGVIEFLTP
+459 DILKGVIEFLTP
-471 AFSVLMSAISFLE
+471 VFDALVSVLNFISPVLS
-484 PILAKIAEWV
+484 KIAEWV
-494 GVAIGMFANLGQTG
+494 GVAIGLFANLGQAGSG
-508 LNLSNII
+508 LKTMMKSAWENISNAISTAKNII
-515 QNAWANIQT
+515 NGSITVVSKVFNNLKSAGNSLKSVLQTAWR
-524 SMFVLGETVRTVIT
+524 LIT
-538 SIKGF
+538 S
-543 FTNLKL
+543 
-549 SAALLGGGLKG
+549 S
-560 VWDAIKLCII
+560 
-570 NAGKSIQGSINSI
+570 
-583 KTFFNGLKS
+583 
-592 TGDGLWRGLKNAW
+592 
-605 NQIIGVISGA
+605 ISGA
-615 VGKISGF
+615 VGKITGY
-622 INRITNIFNSLRNI
+622 IGNIKNLFNSLKKI
-636 NLFSAG
+636 NLFDAG
-642 KAIIDGFLR
+642 KAIINGFLR
-651 GLKHAF
+651 GLKSAWK
-657 GAVKNFVGGIASW
+657 AVTGFIGGIAGW

-692 IGGLNTSM
+692 IGGLNKSM
-700 IQSFKDVKSN
+700 IESFKDVKSN
-710 VLKMAGEIYDG
+710 VLSMAGEIYDG
-721 FDINV
+721 FDIKV
-726 KPINLSPDISGLD
+726 KPLNLSPDISGID
-739 KNIMDKRLDS
+739 KNILD
-749 NLDFNAYS
+749 NKLNAKLDFNAYS
-757 EYKANRDSKLENML
+757 EYKANRDYKLESML
-771 LDILS
+771 LEILS
-776 LLKILSEKDDDVYI
+776 LLKILTEKDDDVYI

-815 RRMGVVI
+815 RRMGVVV

>member
-13 VQIMPSARGISGSI
+13 VQIMPSAKGISGSI

-39 TSAGLGFGG
+39 AFAGFGFTG
-48 KLVGAASKILVAAGI
+48 KLVSVASKVMVAAGI
-63 GKAFATSIRAG
+63 GKLFAASIRAG

-89 GSANIVK
+89 GSADIVK

-101 AYRDAQISANQ
+101 AYRDAQISANE

-121 ASLLQSLDGDTKKAA
+121 ASLLQSLGGDTKKAA
-136 KSADMAIKD
+136 ETADMAIKD
-145 MADNSAKMGTN
+145 MADNSAKMGTS

-169 KNYTMLDNL
+169 QNYTMLDNL

-195 AEKITGIKYDI
+195 AEKITGVKYDI
-206 NNLDDVFNAIHVIQ
+206 NNLNDVYQAIHVIQ
-220 GELKISGVAAD
+220 KELNIYGVAAD
-231 EAKTTLE
+231 EAKKTLV

-244 KASAQDFAGSLAL
+244 KASAQDFLGNLAL

-285 NIGKAIPGAL
+285 NIGKALPGAL
-295 VQAISEI
+295 VQAISEA
-302 GPVMIEQGKNLMAN
+302 GPAMIEQGKNLMAN

-323 SSPLNGLGAKLTSNL
+323 SSPLNGLGAKLMTNL

-347 SLGFL
+347 GLGFL

-361 SVMGVVDIIA
+361 SVIGVVDIIA
-371 GGLAK
+371 EGLAK

-401 SIVGPAIQI
+401 SIVGPAIQM

-425 LTILATAL
+425 LSILATAL

-459 DMLRGVIEFLTP
+459 DILKGVIEFLTP
-471 AFSVLMSAISFLE
+471 VFSALISVLNFIS
-484 PILAKIAEWV
+484 PILSKIAEWV
-494 GVAIGMFANLGQTG
+494 GVAIGLFANLGQ
-508 LNLSNII
+508 
-515 QNAWANIQT
+515 
-524 SMFVLGETVRTVIT
+524 
-538 SIKGF
+538 
-543 FTNLKL
+543 
-549 SAALLGGGLKG
+549 
-560 VWDAIKLCII
+560 
-570 NAGKSIQGSINSI
+570 AG
-583 KTFFNGLKS
+583 NGLKTMMKSAWENISNAIS
-592 TGDGLWRGLKNAW
+592 TAKNIIHGSITATSRVFNNLKAAGNSLKAVLQTAWRL
-605 NQIIGVISGA
+605 ITSSISGA
-615 VGKISGF
+615 VGKITGY
-622 INRITNIFNSLRNI
+622 IGNIKNVFNSLKKI
-636 NLFSAG
+636 NLFDAG
-642 KAIIDGFLR
+642 KSIMNGFLK
-651 GLKHAF
+651 GLKSVWKAIT
-657 GAVKNFVGGIASW
+657 GFVGGIAGW

-692 IGGLNTSM
+692 IGGLNKSM
-700 IQSFKDVKSN
+700 IESFKDVKSN
-710 VLKMAGEIYDG
+710 VLSMAGEIYDG
-721 FDINV
+721 FDFNV

-739 KNIMDKRLDS
+739 KNILDKKLDS

-757 EYKANRDSKLENML
+757 EYRANKDSKLESML
-771 LDILS
+771 LEILS
-776 LLKILSEKDDDVYI
+776 LLKILTDKDDDVYI

>member
-39 TSAGLGFGG
+39 ASAGLGFGG
-48 KLVGAASKILVAAGI
+48 KLVGVASKVIAAAGI

-185 KTEMERLLAD
+185 KTEMERLLSD
-195 AEKITGIKYDI
+195 AEKLTGIKYDI

-231 EAKTTLE
+231 EAKTTLI

-268 ITTTGTF
+268 IKTTGTF

-295 VQAISEI
+295 VQAISEV
-302 GPVMIEQGKNLMAN
+302 GPVMVEQGKDLMAN

-376 LDFSGIGN
+376 LDFSGVAS
-384 LVSAIIPAL
+384 LASAVIPAI
-393 TSGFQTFS
+393 TNAFQTFS
-401 SIVGPAIQI
+401 SIVSPAIQL
-410 VVDSFVGL
+410 VVDSFVNL
-418 WNAIQPV
+418 WNKIQPV
-425 LTILATAL
+425 LEIVAQAL
-433 MPIFNIV
+433 MPVFQIL

-447 FKGVLLGVAGTF
+447 FKGAMIAVSGTF
-459 DMLRGVIEFLTP
+459 DILAGVISFLTP
-471 AFSVLMSAISFLE
+471 VFQVLVNLVEFFSPALSKL
-484 PILAKIAEWV
+484 AEWI
-494 GVAIGMFANLGQTG
+494 GVAIGMFANFGGSGNSLKNILKSAWENIGKAVDFAK
-508 LNLSNII
+508 NII
-515 QNAWANIQT
+515 HGSISA
-524 SMFVLGETVRTVIT
+524 IT
-538 SIKGF
+538 GIF
-543 FTNLKL
+543 NNLK
-549 SAALLGGGLKG
+549 SVGT
-560 VWDAIKLCII
+560 
-570 NAGKSIQGSINSI
+570 S
-583 KTFFNGLKS
+583 
-592 TGDGLWRGLKNAW
+592 LKNALKSAW
-605 NQIIGVISGA
+605 SLITGAVSSSASSISGF
-615 VGKISGF
+615 VGKIK
-622 INRITNIFNSLRNI
+622 NVFNSLRNI
-636 NLFSAG
+636 NLFDAG
-642 KAIIDGFLR
+642 KAILQGFLN
-651 GLKHAF
+651 GLKSTW
-657 GAVKNFVGGIASW
+657 GAVKNFVGGIAGW

-675 GPISYDRKLLIP
+675 GPISHDRKLLIP

-692 IGGLNTSM
+692 IGGLNKSM
-700 IQSFKDVKSN
+700 VDSFKDVKSN
-710 VLKMAGEIYDG
+710 VLSMAGEIYDG
-721 FDINV
+721 FDLNI
-726 KPINLSPDISGLD
+726 KPLNLSPDISSLD
-739 KNIMDKRLDS
+739 KNILDKKLGS
-749 NLDFNAYS
+749 NLDFNAYG
-757 EYKANRDSKLENML
+757 EYKANRDSKLESLL

-776 LLKILSEKDDDVYI
+776 LLKIMTEKDDDVYI
-790 DGEKVSVMLGR
+790 DGEKVSVMLGKR
-801 KIDEYKKKKDLYEN
+801 IDEYKKRKDLYEN
-815 RRMGVVI
+815 RRMGVVL

>member
-39 TSAGLGFGG
+39 ASAGLGFGG
-48 KLVGAASKILVAAGI
+48 KLVGVASKILVTAGL
-63 GKAFATSIRAG
+63 GKALASSIRAG

-79 SIGGIETLFK
+79 SIGGIQTLFK
-89 GSANIVK
+89 GSADIVK

-101 AYRDAQISANQ
+101 AYRDAQISANK

-121 ASLLQSLDGDTKKAA
+121 AALIKSLGGDTKKAA
-136 KSADMAIKD
+136 KTADMAIKD

-169 KNYTMLDNL
+169 QNYTMLDNL
-178 KLGYGGT
+178 KLGFGGT
-185 KTEMERLLAD
+185 KGEMQRLLTE

-206 NNLDDVFNAIHVIQ
+206 NNLNDVYQAIHVIQ
-220 GELKISGVAAD
+220 KELNISGVAAD
-231 EAKTTLE
+231 EAKTTLI

-244 KASAQDFAGSLAL
+244 KASAQDFLGNLAL

-295 VQAISEI
+295 VQAISEA
-302 GPVMIEQGKNLMAN
+302 GPAMIEQGKNLMAS

-323 SSPLNGLGAKLTSNL
+323 SSPLNGLGAKLMTNL

-347 SLGFL
+347 GLGFL

-384 LVSAIIPAL
+384 LVSALIPAL

-425 LTILATAL
+425 LTILAQAL

-447 FKGVLLGVAGTF
+447 FKGVLLGLAGTF

-549 SAALLGGGLKG
+549 SAAILGGGLKG
-560 VWDAIKLCII
+560 VWDAIKLSII

-583 KTFFNGLKS
+583 KTFFNGLKR
-592 TGDGLWRGLKNAW
+592 TGDGLWKGLKNAW

-657 GAVKNFVGGIASW
+657 KSVKDFVLGIPGWIVKN
-670 IKSHK
+670 K
-675 GPISYDRKLLIP
+675 GPLPYDRKLLIP

-721 FDINV
+721 FDIKV
-726 KPINLSPDISGLD
+726 KPINLSPDISSLD
-739 KNIMDKRLDS
+739 KNILDKKINS
-749 NLDFNAYS
+749 KLDFNAYS
-757 EYKANRDSKLENML
+757 EYKANRDSKLESML

-776 LLKILSEKDDDVYI
+776 LLKILTDKNDDVYI
-790 DGEKVSVMLGR
+790 DGEKVSVMLGKR
-801 KIDEYKKKKDLYEN
+801 IDEYKKRKDLYEN

>member
-39 TSAGLGFGG
+39 TTAGLGFGG

-89 GSANIVK
+89 GSADIVK
-96 GYAKN
+96 NYAKE
-101 AYRDAQISANQ
+101 AYKTSGVSANQ
-112 YMEQATSFS
+112 YMQQVTMFS
-121 ASLLQSLDGDTKKAA
+121 ASLLQSLGGDTKKAA
-136 KSADMAIKD
+136 KSADMAIRD
-145 MADNSAKMGTN
+145 ISDNANKMGTN
-156 ISSIQ
+156 IQSIQ
-161 DAYQGFAK
+161 DAYQGFSKA
-169 KNYTMLDNL
+169 NYTMLDNL
-178 KLGYGGT
+178 RLGYGGT
-185 KTEMERLLAD
+185 KTEMQRLLSD
-195 AEKITGIKYDI
+195 AEKLTGIKYDI

-220 GELKISGVAAD
+220 GELGITGTTAR
-231 EAKTTLE
+231 EASETLT
-238 GSFNAM
+238 GSFAAM
-244 KASAQDFAGSLAL
+244 KASAQDFLGNLAL

-285 NIGKAIPGAL
+285 NIGKALPGAL
-295 VQAISEI
+295 VQAISEA
-302 GPVMIEQGKNLMAN
+302 GPAMIEQGKNLMAS

-347 SLGFL
+347 GLGFL

-384 LVSAIIPAL
+384 LISAYIPAL

-401 SIVGPAIQI
+401 SIVGPAVQM

-425 LTILATAL
+425 LSILATAL

-459 DMLRGVIEFLTP
+459 DILKVVIEFLTP
-471 AFSVLMSAISFLE
+471 VFSALVSVLNFISPVLQ
-484 PILAKIAEWV
+484 KIAEWV
-494 GVAIGMFANLGQTG
+494 GVAIGLFANLGQAGNG
-508 LNLSNII
+508 LKTMMKSAWENISNAISTAQTI
-515 QNAWANIQT
+515 VYGSISHILRVFNSLKAGGNSLKAVLQTAWR
-524 SMFVLGETVRTVIT
+524 LIT
-538 SIKGF
+538 SSISSAVGKITGYIGNIK
-543 FTNLKL
+543 NLFN
-549 SAALLGGGLKG
+549 SLKN
-560 VWDAIKLCII
+560 I
-570 NAGKSIQGSINSI
+570 NLFDAGKSIMNGFL
-583 KTFFNGLKS
+583 KGLKS
-592 TGDGLWRGLKNAW
+592 VWKAIT
-605 NQIIGVISGA
+605 
-615 VGKISGF
+615 GF
-622 INRITNIFNSLRNI
+622 I
-636 NLFSAG
+636 
-642 KAIIDGFLR
+642 
-651 GLKHAF
+651 
-657 GAVKNFVGGIASW
+657 GGIAGW

-692 IGGLNTSM
+692 IGGLNKSM
-700 IQSFKDVKSN
+700 VESFKDVKSN
-710 VLKMAGEIYDG
+710 VLSMAGEIYDG

-726 KPINLSPDISGLD
+726 KPINLSPDISDLD
-739 KNIMDKRLDS
+739 KNILDKKLDS

-757 EYKANRDSKLENML
+757 EYKANRDSKLESML
-771 LDILS
+771 LEILS
-776 LLKILSEKDDDVYI
+776 LLKILSDKDDDVYI

>member
-39 TSAGLGFGG
+39 ASAGLGFGG
-48 KLVGAASKILVAAGI
+48 KLVGVASKVIAAAGI

-185 KTEMERLLAD
+185 KTEMERLLSD
-195 AEKITGIKYDI
+195 AEKLTGIKYDI

-231 EAKTTLE
+231 EAKTTLI

-268 ITTTGTF
+268 IKTTGTF

-295 VQAISEI
+295 VQAISEV
-302 GPVMIEQGKNLMAN
+302 GPVMVEQGKDLMAN

-371 GGLAK
+371 GGLSK

-384 LVSAIIPAL
+384 LISAYIPAL
-393 TSGFQTFS
+393 ASGFQTFS
-401 SIVGPAIQI
+401 SIVGPAVQM

-425 LTILATAL
+425 LSILATAL

-459 DMLRGVIEFLTP
+459 DILKGVIEFLTP
-471 AFSVLMSAISFLE
+471 VFNALVSVLNFISPVLQ
-484 PILAKIAEWV
+484 KIAEWV
-494 GVAIGMFANLGQTG
+494 GVAIGLFANLGQ
-508 LNLSNII
+508 
-515 QNAWANIQT
+515 
-524 SMFVLGETVRTVIT
+524 
-538 SIKGF
+538 
-543 FTNLKL
+543 
-549 SAALLGGGLKG
+549 
-560 VWDAIKLCII
+560 
-570 NAGKSIQGSINSI
+570 AG
-583 KTFFNGLKS
+583 NGLKTMMKSAWENISNAIS
-592 TGDGLWRGLKNAW
+592 TAKNIIHGSITAVSNVFNSLKAGGNSLKAVLQTAWRL
-605 NQIIGVISGA
+605 ITSSISSA
-615 VGKISGF
+615 VGKITGYVG
-622 INRITNIFNSLRNI
+622 NIKNVFNSLKNI
-636 NLFSAG
+636 NLFDAG
-642 KAIIDGFLR
+642 KAIMNGFLK
-651 GLKHAF
+651 GLKSVWKAIT
-657 GAVKNFVGGIASW
+657 GFVGGIAGW

-675 GPISYDRKLLIP
+675 GPISHDRKLLIP

-692 IGGLNTSM
+692 IGGLNKSM
-700 IQSFKDVKSN
+700 VDSFKDVKTN
-710 VLKMAGEIYDG
+710 VLSMAGEIYDG
-721 FDINV
+721 FNFNV
-726 KPINLSPDISGLD
+726 KPINLSPDISNID
-739 KNIMDKRLDS
+739 KNILDKKLGA
-749 NLDFNAYS
+749 NLDFNAYG
-757 EYKANRDSKLENML
+757 EYKANRDSKLESLL

-776 LLKILSEKDDDVYI
+776 LLKIMTEKDDDVYI
-790 DGEKVSVMLGR
+790 DGEKVSIMLGR

-815 RRMGVVI
+815 RRMGVVL

>member
-39 TSAGLGFGG
+39 VSAGLGFGG
-48 KLVGAASKILVAAGI
+48 KLVGVASKVIAAAGI

-79 SIGGIETLFK
+79 SIGGIQTLFK
-89 GSANIVK
+89 GSADIVK

-101 AYRDAQISANQ
+101 AYRDAQISANE

-121 ASLLQSLDGDTKKAA
+121 ASLLQSLGGDTKKAA
-136 KSADMAIKD
+136 KTADIAIKD

-169 KNYTMLDNL
+169 QNYTMLDNL

-206 NNLDDVFNAIHVIQ
+206 NNLNDVFNAIHAIQ
-220 GELKISGVAAD
+220 GELNISGVAAD
-231 EAKTTLE
+231 EAKTTLI

-244 KASAQDFAGSLAL
+244 KASVQDFAGSLAL

-295 VQAISEI
+295 LQAISEI
-302 GPVMIEQGKNLMAN
+302 GPMMVKQGKSLMKS

-323 SSPLNGLGAKLTSNL
+323 SSPLNGLGEKLITNL

-352 PELFQTVSQ
+352 PELFQTISQ
-361 SVMGVVDIIA
+361 SIMGVIDIIA
-371 GGLAK
+371 EGLAK

-425 LTILATAL
+425 LTILAQAL
-433 MPIFNIV
+433 MPVLNIV

-459 DMLRGVIEFLTP
+459 DILKGVIEFLTP
-471 AFSVLMSAISFLE
+471 VFSALVSVLNFISPVLQ
-484 PILAKIAEWV
+484 KIAEWV
-494 GVAIGMFANLGQTG
+494 GVAIGLFANLGQAGNG
-508 LNLSNII
+508 LKTMMKSAWENISNAISTAKNII
-515 QNAWANIQT
+515 HGSITAVSKVFNNLKSAGNSLKSVLQTAWR
-524 SMFVLGETVRTVIT
+524 LIT
-538 SIKGF
+538 SSISSAVGKITGYIGNIK
-543 FTNLKL
+543 NLFN
-549 SAALLGGGLKG
+549 SLKN
-560 VWDAIKLCII
+560 I
-570 NAGKSIQGSINSI
+570 NLFDAGKSIMNGFL
-583 KTFFNGLKS
+583 KGLKS
-592 TGDGLWRGLKNAW
+592 VWKSIT
-605 NQIIGVISGA
+605 
-615 VGKISGF
+615 GF
-622 INRITNIFNSLRNI
+622 I
-636 NLFSAG
+636 
-642 KAIIDGFLR
+642 
-651 GLKHAF
+651 
-657 GAVKNFVGGIASW
+657 GGIAGW

-692 IGGLNTSM
+692 IGGLNKSM
-700 IQSFKDVKSN
+700 VESFKVVKSN
-710 VLKMAGEIYDG
+710 VLSMAGEIYDG
-721 FDINV
+721 FDINI
-726 KPINLSPDISGLD
+726 KPINLSPDISDLN
-739 KNIMDKRLDS
+739 KNILDN
-749 NLDFNAYS
+749 NLNSKLAFNAYS
-757 EYKANRDSKLENML
+757 EYKANRDSKLESML
-771 LDILS
+771 LEILS
-776 LLKILSEKDDDVYI
+776 LLKILTDKDDDVYI

>member
-48 KLVGAASKILVAAGI
+48 KLVGVASKVIAAAGI

-79 SIGGIETLFK
+79 SIGGIQTLFK
-89 GSANIVK
+89 GSADIVK

-101 AYRDAQISANQ
+101 AYRDAQISANE

-121 ASLLQSLDGDTKKAA
+121 ASLLQSLGGDTKKAA
-136 KSADMAIKD
+136 KTADIAIKD

-169 KNYTMLDNL
+169 QNYTMLDNL

-206 NNLDDVFNAIHVIQ
+206 NNLNDVFNAIHAIQ
-220 GELKISGVAAD
+220 GELNISGVAAD
-231 EAKTTLE
+231 EAKTTLI

-244 KASAQDFAGSLAL
+244 KASVQDFAGSLAL

-295 VQAISEI
+295 LQAISEI
-302 GPVMIEQGKNLMAN
+302 GPMMVKQGKSLMKS

-323 SSPLNGLGAKLTSNL
+323 SSPLNGLGEKLITNL

-352 PELFQTVSQ
+352 PELFQTISQ
-361 SVMGVVDIIA
+361 SIMGVIDIIA
-371 GGLAK
+371 EGLAK

-401 SIVGPAIQI
+401 SIAGPAIQI

-425 LTILATAL
+425 LTILAQAL
-433 MPIFNIV
+433 MPVLNIV

-459 DMLRGVIEFLTP
+459 DILKGVIEFLTP
-471 AFSVLMSAISFLE
+471 VFDALVSVLNFISPVLQ
-484 PILAKIAEWV
+484 KIAEWV
-494 GVAIGMFANLGQTG
+494 GVAIGLFANLGQAGNG
-508 LNLSNII
+508 LKTMMKSAWENISNAISTAKNII
-515 QNAWANIQT
+515 HGSITAVSKVFNNLKSAGNSLKSVLQTAWR
-524 SMFVLGETVRTVIT
+524 LIT
-538 SIKGF
+538 SSISSAVGKITGYIGNIK
-543 FTNLKL
+543 NLFN
-549 SAALLGGGLKG
+549 SLKN
-560 VWDAIKLCII
+560 INLF
-570 NAGKSIQGSINSI
+570 NAGKSIIN
-583 KTFFNGLKS
+583 
-592 TGDGLWRGLKNAW
+592 
-605 NQIIGVISGA
+605 
-615 VGKISGF
+615 
-622 INRITNIFNSLRNI
+622 
-636 NLFSAG
+636 
-642 KAIIDGFLR
+642 GFLR
-651 GLKHAF
+651 GLKSAWK
-657 GAVKNFVGGIASW
+657 AVTGFIGGIAGW

-692 IGGLNTSM
+692 IGGLNKSM
-700 IQSFKDVKSN
+700 VERFKDVKSN
-710 VLKMAGEIYDG
+710 VLSMAGEIYDG
-721 FDINV
+721 FDIKV
-726 KPINLSPDISGLD
+726 KPLNLSPDISDLN
-739 KNIMDKRLDS
+739 KNILDN
-749 NLDFNAYS
+749 NLNSKLAFNAYS
-757 EYKANRDSKLENML
+757 EYKANRDSKLESML

-776 LLKILSEKDDDVYI
+776 LLKILTDKDDDVYI

-801 KIDEYKKKKDLYEN
+801 RIDEYKKKKDLYEN